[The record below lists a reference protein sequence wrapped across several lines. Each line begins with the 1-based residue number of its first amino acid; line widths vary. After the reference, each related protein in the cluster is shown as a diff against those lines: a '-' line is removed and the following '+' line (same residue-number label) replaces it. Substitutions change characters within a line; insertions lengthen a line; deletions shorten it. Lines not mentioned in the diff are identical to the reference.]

1 MGRNLPCSRRQE
13 QIVLA
18 DRFDCFVASSWLTCA
33 GPGGTRDGREIMTG
47 KRARHR
53 PRDIGRKPALAL
65 AQRGKLGGF
74 ERAKRARVAVLGGRV
89 AQTPTSKRGTKRR
102 TKRRKKRRKKEG
114 KESVGVG
121 GVVWRRFRT
130 STEEINET
138 GLARERR
145 AQRARLIAAR
155 GGRGKTPRATR
166 HGCPGR
172 RSEGR
177 SGREASRSCG
187 RIFA

>member
-1 MGRNLPCSRRQE
+1 ME
-13 QIVLA
+13 QGWGGTYRAPGGKNKLCWPTDLIVVWL
-18 DRFDCFVASSWLTCA
+18 VAWLTCA

-138 GLARERR
+138 GLARKR
-145 AQRARLIAAR
+145 
-155 GGRGKTPRATR
+155 
-166 HGCPGR
+166 
-172 RSEGR
+172 
-177 SGREASRSCG
+177 
-187 RIFA
+187 